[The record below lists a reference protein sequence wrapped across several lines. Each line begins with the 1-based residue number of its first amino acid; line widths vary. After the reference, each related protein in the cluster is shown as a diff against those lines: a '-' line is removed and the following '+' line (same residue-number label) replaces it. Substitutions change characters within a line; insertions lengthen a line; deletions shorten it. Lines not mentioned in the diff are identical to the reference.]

1 MELGFISHILN
12 SIDFAVQRV
21 YPDSYH
27 GYCCKNIAKKIRA
40 STGNNTVVEQ
50 LFWKTCKTYNVS
62 DFYASLNS
70 LQNEVNEND
79 LHWLDNIAVAKWVH
93 AFFPK
98 VHFNVK
104 FINILDVVNWI
115 RTNRHELSITT
126 IIQMVHDS
134 MEGVYV

>member
-1 MELGFISHILN
+1 MSMIPIICVGHIPLIGTYITSMCIAVVLDGNHEPLLLAFALGTINYDDHIFD

-79 LHWLDNIAVAKWVH
+79 LHWLDNIAVAKW
-93 AFFPK
+93 
-98 VHFNVK
+98 
-104 FINILDVVNWI
+104 
-115 RTNRHELSITT
+115 
-126 IIQMVHDS
+126 
-134 MEGVYV
+134 